1 MSLFVWILLGLAV
14 WIALGVVVAVIVGRM
29 VRRRDAQV
37 PHDVVGDVTGSLP
50 EPRDGTDRP
59 SLEGTGRR
67 RHGPS
72 PLD

>member
-1 MSLFVWILLGLAV
+1 MSLSVWILLGLAV
-14 WIALGVVVAVIVGRM
+14 WVALGTVVALLVGRM

-37 PHDVVGDVTGSLP
+37 PHDAAGEATGSLP

-59 SLEGTGRR
+59 SLEGSGRR
-67 RHGPS
+67 RPGTP